1 MIDIDPNEASKII
14 RSPYAAGLVGAIVSL
29 KSAPGSSWKE
39 RCFNIFCGSMGAG
52 FMSPAASEYFSLN
65 SPAAQTAM
73 AFAIG
78 LFGLNLMAVVIES
91 LKTIN
96 LGDYVPWK
104 KGPK

>member
-1 MIDIDPNEASKII
+1 MIDLDPHEAVKLA
-14 RSPYAAGLVGAIVSL
+14 RSPFAAGFIGAIVSIR
-29 KSAPGSSWKE
+29 SAPGSGWKE
-39 RCFNIFCGSMGAG
+39 RTFNIFCGSAGAG
-52 FMSPAASEYFSLN
+52 FLAPAASEYFGLTSQ
-65 SPAAQTAM
+65 SMQSAM

-96 LGDYVPWK
+96 LGDYIPWK